1 VSHLGS
7 HDGANVKFSTNL
19 DKTDYSV
26 SQPTTIVGVTVGY
39 RSSSWLEHEDWN
51 PTVNCNRLISINA
64 KFGIHTIACQNGTLV
79 KAKICA
85 WGTRCVN
92 KCPIEP
98 QNGANANLTNLA
110 LIQTTGITVYMCKEN
125 ASKLRSLV

>member
-1 VSHLGS
+1 LDSHWPFIYCVEPGILQYTETRFVSISAKLGIC
-7 HDGANVKFSTNL
+7 
-19 DKTDYSV
+19 
-26 SQPTTIVGVTVGY
+26 TIVG
-39 RSSSWLEHEDWN
+39 LKE
-51 PTVNCNRLISINA
+51 
-64 KFGIHTIACQNGTLV
+64 TLV
-79 KAKICA
+79 KAKIRT
-85 WGTRCVN
+85 WDTRCVN